1 MLLNQVGDYRLF
13 RRLGAGGMGDVYLG
27 VSATADL
34 AAVKM
39 IHHHLL
45 DDPSIKQRFASEIE
59 NLRTIFGSRVA
70 RLENADPYADPP
82 WLATEFV
89 PGLTLRQ
96 YVEQHGTLPLHLAA
110 MVGAMLAEA
119 LDRVHETGLFH
130 RDIKP
135 QNIIL
140 GEHGPVLIDFG
151 LAALTERDAAAAQT
165 QTGMVVGTPAYMAP
179 EQARGEKDLSK
190 AVDVY
195 GLGATLV
202 FALAGHTLFPTTQG
216 AILWVVGSGKQP
228 PDLTGVA
235 PEITSLVTEMIAHDP
250 QARPDLR
257 KVKKDLLQL
266 AAGPGRSV
274 IEVRAE
280 VSRSTYHPTPIEVPP
295 SLTDPSAD
303 PESDIESSTPTPPD
317 PADATPRDEQ
327 PAALPAVDVTWLIE
341 KLRRQYA
348 RRATW

>member
-1 MLLNQVGDYRLF
+1 MLLKKVGNYRLF
-13 RRLGAGGMGDVYLG
+13 RRLGAGGMGGVYLG

-39 IHHHLL
+39 IHTHLL

-59 NLRTIFGSRVA
+59 NLQTVFGSRVA

-82 WLATEFV
+82 WLATEFI

-110 MVGAMLAEA
+110 MIGAMLAEA
-119 LDRVHETGLFH
+119 LIKVHGTGLFH

-135 QNIIL
+135 QNVIL
-140 GEHGPVLIDFG
+140 GQHGPVLIDFG
-151 LAALTERDAAAAQT
+151 LAALTERDADGAQT

-179 EQARGEKDLSK
+179 EQARGEKDLST

-202 FALAGHTLFPTTQG
+202 FALAGHTLFPTAQG
-216 AILWVVGSGKQP
+216 AMLWVVGSGKQP
-228 PDLTGVA
+228 PDLTGVP
-235 PEITSLVTEMIAHDP
+235 PEIAPLVQEMIAHDP
-250 QARPDLR
+250 QARLDLK
-257 KVKKDLLQL
+257 KVVNALLQI
-266 AAGPGRSV
+266 ATAKGQSV
-274 IEVRAE
+274 FDVRAE
-280 VSRSTYHPTPIEVPP
+280 VGSNTYHPVLIEVPA
-295 SLTDPSAD
+295 SFSDPTAD
-303 PESDIESSTPTPPD
+303 PENDVENAPSTAPEPPAVAPD
-317 PADATPRDEQ
+317 DEQ
-327 PAALPAVDVTWLIE
+327 PASVPAVDVTWLIE